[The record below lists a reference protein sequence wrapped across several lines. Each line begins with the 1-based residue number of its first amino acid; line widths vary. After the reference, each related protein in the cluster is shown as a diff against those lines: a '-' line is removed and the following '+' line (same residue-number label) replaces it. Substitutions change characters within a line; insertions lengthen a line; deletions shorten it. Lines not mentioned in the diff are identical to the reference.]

1 MSTIS
6 IKEVKRKSRPCV
18 GIVRIRFNGYDLSE
32 GKRPGTPIMCCVCDS
47 FDCLTRCKV
56 TKKSENEEAFEKN
69 IVRIL
74 RILLLKGR
82 IGC

>member
-47 FDCLTRCKV
+47 FDCLTHCKV
-56 TKKSENEEAFEKN
+56 TKKSDNKETFAKKCCKN
-69 IVRIL
+69 V
-74 RILLLKGR
+74 KSPTF
-82 IGC
+82 

>member
-32 GKRPGTPIMCCVCDS
+32 GKRPGTPRICVAFRS
-47 FDCLTRCKV
+47 AKLQRNLKI
-56 TKKSENEEAFEKN
+56 KK
-69 IVRIL
+69 
-74 RILLLKGR
+74 LLKK
-82 IGC
+82 IL